1 MSDEQQ
7 NLTAEQVL
15 QQLQERAQQGA
26 QEHSKTVEQLIEH
39 GRNEHGS
46 QAFDDASEVFVSTLG
61 QERAQQVLG
70 DLMKFNMPDRVLM
83 DLTNDTARLERFSK
97 LTPHQMA
104 IEIARMESRYASHG
118 HVETGAEPAW
128 KATHKSGG
136 RVSDADWKHNFGAG
150 LSDAAWNREFDR
162 RQKLKPIR

>member
-1 MSDEQQ
+1 
-7 NLTAEQVL
+7 
-15 QQLQERAQQGA
+15 
-26 QEHSKTVEQLIEH
+26 
-39 GRNEHGS
+39 
-46 QAFDDASEVFVSTLG
+46 
-61 QERAQQVLG
+61 
-70 DLMKFNMPDRVLM
+70 MKFNMPDRVLM